1 MINLAEFE
9 TLAHTRQAIRHFR
22 PDEIPAELLM
32 KLLGIA
38 QLAPSGYNLQP
49 THLVLVT
56 DASLKERLYKA
67 CMKQS
72 QILEA
77 PAVVVFTGD
86 RRVVEHNR
94 DKILA
99 QDRQAGAINAEYEKQ
114 LRTFINLGFQQGPLG
129 IQWLGKALFVPLARI
144 FAPIPEIPAVYKRYW
159 LAKQAMLVAMNFML
173 AATAAGL
180 ATVPMEGFDEGR
192 VKKVL
197 GIPAHHI
204 VALVVPVGYAASVV
218 PHKTR
223 LPLDQIV
230 HKNGW

>member
-1 MINLAEFE
+1 MINLADFE
-9 TLAHTRQAIRHFR
+9 TLAHARQAIRHFR
-22 PDEIPAELLM
+22 PDAIPSELLM
-32 KLLGIA
+32 QLLEIT

-49 THLVLVT
+49 THLVLIT
-56 DASLKERLYKA
+56 DILLKEKLYKA

-77 PAVVVFTGD
+77 PAIVIFTGD
-86 RRVVEHNR
+86 RRVVEHNKE
-94 DKILA
+94 KILA
-99 QDRQAGAINAEYEKQ
+99 QDHQAGAINAEQEKQ
-114 LRTFINLGFQQGPLG
+114 LRKFISLGFEQDPLG
-129 IQWLGKALFVPLARI
+129 IQWLGKALFTPLARI

-197 GIPAHHI
+197 GIPAYHI
-204 VALVVPVGYAASVV
+204 VALIVPVGYAASVI

-223 LPLDQIV
+223 LPLNQIV